1 MSVPGASNTV
11 LEVTVPYSRM
21 SMIQLLGKV
30 FPLFPSPFS
39 WICIM
44 YVLMLINFVLSFSC
58 LYLIRFLDS
67 SVVVKLLSKWPY
79 WLTIV
84 LLSSLNQVFPL
95 TLLFHLWFCYVFIIV
110 LFKILI
116 LIQEFKIFGQ
126 DYFLMIKF
134 VYLHGLESWI
144 FKGACY

>member
-30 FPLFPSPFS
+30 FPLFPPPFS

-116 LIQEFKIFGQ
+116 LIVLQVNYKNSKFLDKIT
-126 DYFLMIKF
+126 FL
-134 VYLHGLESWI
+134 W
-144 FKGACY
+144 